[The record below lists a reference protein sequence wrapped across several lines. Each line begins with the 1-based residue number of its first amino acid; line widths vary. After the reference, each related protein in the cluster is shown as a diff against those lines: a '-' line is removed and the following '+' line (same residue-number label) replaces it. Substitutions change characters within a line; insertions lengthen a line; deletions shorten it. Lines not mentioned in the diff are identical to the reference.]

1 MAWIEEGKKTT
12 EFYTER
18 SDWFY
23 RGWFLGWFS
32 FQPTPSYIEET
43 KNTIDWT
50 EEVK

>member
-1 MAWIEEGKKTT
+1 MVWTEEVKKTT

-23 RGWFLGWFS
+23 NGWFHGWFS
-32 FQPTPSYIEET
+32 SPSALSYTEET
-43 KNTIDWT
+43 KNTISQT